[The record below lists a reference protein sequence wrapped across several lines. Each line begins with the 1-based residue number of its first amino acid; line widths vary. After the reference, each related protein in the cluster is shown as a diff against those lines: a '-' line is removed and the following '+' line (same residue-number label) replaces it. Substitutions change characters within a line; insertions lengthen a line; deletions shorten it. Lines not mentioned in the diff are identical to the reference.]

1 MEDKIAVANGNSNIL
16 SWSGDEG
23 NSKRIPKDSSGEIAK
38 ELEKYGVDGIEY
50 RDGDVDFSPVSQFQV
65 DFDDTDQLYVDVAN
79 SITMGD
85 LKKKDGSSK
94 NRSEFNSVV
103 REKWQKL
110 AKQQLVERIQ
120 SEPGFAADLQK
131 RTGIDAGSV
140 KSVTGLEN
148 ELSRV
153 GLTLHETPDCTSIQ
167 FVPTKI
173 HSTFKHSGGT
183 SEMLERLIDG
193 DTHGRIDQKIEE
205 GILRKN
211 EYVTF

>member
-1 MEDKIAVANGNSNIL
+1 MRELRPVEDKIAVANGNSNIL

-23 NSKRIPKDSSGEIAK
+23 NSKRVPKDSSGEIAK

-50 RDGDVDFSPVSQFQV
+50 RDGDVDFSPVSKFQV

-85 LKKKDGSSK
+85 LQKKDGSSK

-140 KSVTGLEN
+140 KSVAGTVA
-148 ELSRV
+148 SSVADTVV
-153 GLTLHETPDCTSIQ
+153 GGAKEMAMGVKNAFTPSYWRLHD
-167 FVPTKI
+167 
-173 HSTFKHSGGT
+173 
-183 SEMLERLIDG
+183 
-193 DTHGRIDQKIEE
+193 EE
-205 GILRKN
+205 G
-211 EYVTF
+211 E